1 MALALRKCNLEC
13 IPMPYVRRDALG
25 ALLSLH
31 RQAGS
36 GATEWLADD
45 DAQVLAFLGQPQ
57 VAGFQQLDADFIR
70 VLEDL
75 IDVLV
80 DKHVINMTDL
90 PAAARDKL
98 AARRDHRRPTPLA
111 ELNLLGD
118 TADESCAALR
128 AFSPYP

>member
-1 MALALRKCNLEC
+1 
-13 IPMPYVRRDALG
+13 MPYVRRDAQG

-31 RQAGS
+31 RQAEG
-36 GATEWLADD
+36 GATEWLADND
-45 DAQVLAFLGQPQ
+45 GLVLAFLAQQ
-57 VAGFQQLDADFIR
+57 QAQGFQQLDADFIR

-118 TADESCAALR
+118 APDDDNAALR
-128 AFSPYP
+128 VYSQFP

>member
-1 MALALRKCNLEC
+1 
-13 IPMPYVRRDALG
+13 MPYVRRDAQG

-31 RQAGS
+31 RQAEG

-45 DAQVLAFLGQPQ
+45 DAQVLAFLGRQQ
-57 VAGFQQLDADFIR
+57 ADGFQQLDADFIR

-75 IDVLV
+75 IDVLI
-80 DKHVINMTDL
+80 DKHLINMTDL

-111 ELNLLGD
+111 DLNLLGD
-118 TADESCAALR
+118 APDAEGAALR
-128 AFSPYP
+128 LYNPFP

>member
-1 MALALRKCNLEC
+1 
-13 IPMPYVRRDALG
+13 MPYVRRDTHG

-31 RQAGS
+31 RQAEG
-36 GATEWLADD
+36 GATEWLADS
-45 DAQVLAFLGQPQ
+45 DALVQAFLAQQ
-57 VAGFQQLDADFIR
+57 QAGFQQLDADFIR

-75 IDVLV
+75 IDALV

-98 AARRDHRRPTPLA
+98 AARRDHRRPSLLA

-118 TADESCAALR
+118 APDGDNAVLQVY
-128 AFSPYP
+128 SPFP

>member
-1 MALALRKCNLEC
+1 
-13 IPMPYVRRDALG
+13 MPYVRRDTQG

-31 RQAGS
+31 RQAEG
-36 GATEWLADD
+36 GAAEWLADD
-45 DAQVLAFLGQPQ
+45 DAQVLAFLAQQQ
-57 VAGFQQLDADFIR
+57 VGGFQQLDADFIR

-75 IDVLV
+75 IDVLI

-111 ELNLLGD
+111 DLNLLGD
-118 TADESCAALR
+118 APGDPQSAALR
-128 AFSPYP
+128 QYSALPLPLTDL

>member
-1 MALALRKCNLEC
+1 
-13 IPMPYVRRDALG
+13 MPYVRRDTHG

-31 RQAGS
+31 RQAEG
-36 GATEWLADD
+36 GANEWLADH
-45 DAQVLAFLGQPQ
+45 DAQVLGFLAHQQ
-57 VAGFQQLDADFIR
+57 AGFAQLDADFIR

-98 AARRDHRRPTPLA
+98 SARRDHRRPTPLA

-118 TADESCAALR
+118 SPDGDNRVLQVYS
-128 AFSPYP
+128 AFP